1 MKRNALAIDGGK
13 KTVSD
18 AVKKVLKPWP
28 PVYPETA
35 ERLKAIYLSRQWSF
49 NGPYEQEFAREF
61 AASCGARHGIF
72 MVNGTVTLESALH
85 ILGVKAGDEVI
96 VPGNTWL
103 ATAMA
108 AVYLGA
114 TPVFVDVEPDT
125 LCLDPKKVRQAIT
138 KRTKAIIPVHL
149 FGSMADMDR
158 FMAISKE
165 YGLPVIEDCAH
176 AQGGVWNGKG
186 VGSIGHVGSFSFQQS
201 KTLSAG
207 EGGICVTNSDE
218 MAEKLFR
225 VKHIGYSSGQ
235 EQGRA
240 ATGPDE
246 GLICHNYR
254 GLEFN
259 AAILTDALKHLRAQT
274 ALRDSNAR
282 YFTEL
287 IRDVPGIAVQARG
300 RKADVQGYYN
310 FVLLLRPGQLRSGI
324 TIKEVQGALNA
335 EGMGWG
341 IGGYGPVYRHML
353 WSVPK
358 TGYRIHSNE
367 VVEDTSAN
375 RILTLTHAWLLTNKP
390 LMKAMANGVSKVM
403 RAYCKSSGGRT

>member
-1 MKRNALAIDGGK
+1 MKNDALAINGGK
-13 KTVSD
+13 KAVSD
-18 AVKKVLKPWP
+18 EVKKALKPWP

-35 ERLKAIYLSRQWSF
+35 ERLKAIYLSGKWSF
-49 NGPYEQEFAREF
+49 NGECEQEFSKKF
-61 AASCGARHGIF
+61 AAYCGARHGIF

-85 ILGVKAGDEVI
+85 ALGVKAGDEVI

-125 LCLDPKKVRQAIT
+125 LCLDPQMVRQAIT
-138 KRTKAIIPVHL
+138 RKTKAIIPVHL
-149 FGSMADMDR
+149 FGSLADMDR
-158 FMAISKE
+158 LMAISKE
-165 YGLPVIEDCAH
+165 HGIPVIEDCAH
-176 AQGGVWNGKG
+176 AQGGVWAGKG
-186 VGSIGHVGSFSFQQS
+186 VGSIGQVGSYSFQQS

-207 EGGICVTNSDE
+207 EGGICVTSDDAL
-218 MAEKLFR
+218 AETLFR
-225 VKHIGYSSGQ
+225 IKHIGYSFGQ
-235 EQGRA
+235 KQGQA
-240 ATGPDE
+240 ATGPAE
-246 GLICHNYR
+246 GLVCHNYR

-274 ALRDSNAR
+274 ALRDRNAQ

-287 IRDVPGIAVQARG
+287 IQDVPGITVQARG

-310 FVLLLRPGQLRSGI
+310 FVLLLQPAKLKAGI
-324 TIKEVQGALNA
+324 TIQEVQAALNA
-335 EGMGWG
+335 EGMGCG

-358 TGYRIHSNE
+358 SGYRIQSNA
-367 VVEDTSAN
+367 VVEDTCSN
-375 RILTLTHAWLLTNKP
+375 RALCLGHTWLLTNKA
-390 LMKAMANGVSKVM
+390 LMKAMANAVAKVM
-403 RAYCKSSGGRT
+403 KAYGK